1 MVPIA
6 VSAKIYGLF
15 YTSLANKEMNLASDT
30 LKCLLCTSSY
40 TPNQDTHRYK
50 SDLTNEV
57 TGTGYT
63 AGGVALTGVTLSY
76 DTASNTFKLDA
87 NDPAWASSTITA
99 AYAVFYD
106 STPSTDATR
115 PLICYVD
122 LGGNISSTASTFT
135 VQLDANGIINLTA
148 A

>member
-1 MVPIA
+1 MA

-30 LKCLLCTSSY
+30 LKCSLHTSSY

-50 SDLTNEV
+50 ADLTNEV

-63 AGGVALTGVTLSY
+63 AGGVPLTGVTLSY

-99 AYAVFYD
+99 RYAVFYD
-106 STPSTDATR
+106 DTPATNK
-115 PLICYVD
+115 PLISYVD
-122 LGGNISSTASTFT
+122 LDGNISSTNSTFT

>member
-30 LKCLLCTSSY
+30 LKCMLCTSSY

-50 SDLTNEV
+50 ADLSAEV

-76 DTASNTFKLDA
+76 DTASNTFKLDS

-99 AYAVFYD
+99 KFAVFYD
-106 STPSTDATR
+106 DTPATNK
-115 PLICYVD
+115 PLISYVD
-122 LGGNISSTASTFT
+122 LDGNISSTNSTFT